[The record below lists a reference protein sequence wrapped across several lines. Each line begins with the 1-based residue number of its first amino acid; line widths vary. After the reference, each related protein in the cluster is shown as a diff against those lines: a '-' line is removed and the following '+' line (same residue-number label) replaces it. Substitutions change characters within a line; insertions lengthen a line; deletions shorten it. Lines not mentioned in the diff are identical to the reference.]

1 MPHNC
6 LPVQVRALSQ
16 LSSFFLVGTCSQLAA
31 IGIVL
36 YEMVRSPNADAVTQ
50 LAGDSSEHGTFHE
63 SFVAAFSIIFAF
75 GGQ

>member
-1 MPHNC
+1 M
-6 LPVQVRALSQ
+6 QVRALSR
-16 LSSFFLVGTCSQLAA
+16 LSSFFLLGTVSQLAA

-36 YEMVRSPNADAVTQ
+36 YEMLRSPSPDAATQ

-63 SFVAAFSIIFAF
+63 GFVAAFSIIFAF